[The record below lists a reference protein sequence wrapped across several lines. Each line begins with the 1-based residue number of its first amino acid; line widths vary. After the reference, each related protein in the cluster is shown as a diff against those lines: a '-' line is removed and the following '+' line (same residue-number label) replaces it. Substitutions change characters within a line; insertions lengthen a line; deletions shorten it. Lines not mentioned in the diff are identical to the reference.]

1 VLHSFTQNNIS
12 KSWSG

>member
-1 VLHSFTQNNIS
+1 MTLDMFS